1 LRKGIIYR
9 LTPPPPRL
17 QRMEPCGYD
26 RKGNTYYILDDNRL
40 YRRSP
45 WILESQ
51 PVKKAKSKK
60 KGTKRRRVSIAVEE
74 DTDET
79 DDPTSNDKGNGVWS
93 CVCVSPH
100 DWTVFLGTLEGSKD
114 PDESALYT
122 YLKEDVI
129 PELTK
134 AWMEKEKQRQLH
146 EAVANRKRSS
156 RLDAKLTRQKE
167 EEEKEAARIREA
179 ELEKNARREKL
190 EAERKEKVPSSVPG
204 LLFNERYRT
213 SCL

>member
-1 LRKGIIYR
+1 
-9 LTPPPPRL
+9 
-17 QRMEPCGYD
+17 
-26 RKGNTYYILDDNRL
+26 
-40 YRRSP
+40 
-45 WILESQ
+45 
-51 PVKKAKSKK
+51 
-60 KGTKRRRVSIAVEE
+60 
-74 DTDET
+74 
-79 DDPTSNDKGNGVWS
+79 
-93 CVCVSPH
+93 
-100 DWTVFLGTLEGSKD
+100 VFLGTLEGSKD

-179 ELEKNARREKL
+179 ELEKNTRREKL
-190 EAERKEKVPSSVPG
+190 EAERKEKVPSSVPE
-204 LLFNERYRT
+204 LLFNERYRS